1 MGVDVSYKAKIGMF
15 VNGSSHFCFPTRSLH
30 NKRFRDRKNAD
41 CKLRYYSYQYEI
53 ALMLI
58 GEKNL

>member
-15 VNGSSHFCFPTRSLH
+15 ANGSSHFCFPTRSLH

-58 GEKNL
+58 GEKEL